1 MSFRAIV
8 REIREFP
15 ATAVFCASWI
25 IVFGLMVAAR
35 LQDPSPPTLWRVL
48 AVGMGEAHRFGD
60 LTLRD
65 LANGEYWRLA
75 TCNFV
80 HYSVLHIGLNLFA
93 FYLLGTLLESWYGS
107 WRLVAIYGVTGIGGN
122 LLSALVRS
130 RIGGNPLLHSGGGSV
145 VIMGLIGLCAT
156 AGWRSR
162 KSGDRELT
170 WQMLKALGIT
180 GALGVAFPRF
190 IDNWGHAGGAV
201 VGLPLGLAHHRFLA
215 GRDRPSTWGL
225 GVVTALLLI
234 GCGLAQIGAN
244 RLDEAAR
251 SHDELRQRL
260 AAATNAYRVL
270 QAVELLSR
278 PGGDARQLAR
288 LLESQAEI
296 FGGGAARFSYE
307 RALALARIA
316 GERELTEPEL
326 QAFRDELSVIR
337 RRLRGELNGMLNE
350 FRSRAASQRMHR
362 SAREGDPWL
371 R

>member
-1 MSFRAIV
+1 MSFRVIV
-8 REIREFP
+8 REIRDFP
-15 ATAVFCASWI
+15 ATAIFSASWI

-35 LQDPSPPTLWRVL
+35 LRDPSPPTLWRIL

-80 HYSVLHIGLNLFA
+80 HYSGLHIGLNLFA
-93 FYLLGTLLESWYGS
+93 FYLLGTLLESWYGP

-180 GALGVAFPRF
+180 GALGIAFPRF

-215 GRDRPSTWGL
+215 GRGRPSTWGF
-225 GVVTALLLI
+225 GVVTGLLLI
-234 GCGLAQIGAN
+234 ACGLAQIGAN
-244 RLDEAAR
+244 RLDGSTHSEA
-251 SHDELRQRL
+251 ELRERL
-260 AAATNAYRVL
+260 AVATNAYRVL
-270 QAVELLSR
+270 QAAQLLSR
-278 PGGDARQLAR
+278 PEGDARQLAL
-288 LLESQAEI
+288 LLESQAAVL
-296 FGGGAARFSYE
+296 GRGPARGSYE
-307 RALALARIA
+307 RALVLARLA

-326 QAFRDELSVIR
+326 QAFREDLLAIR
-337 RRLRGELNGMLNE
+337 KQLRGELNGMLND
-350 FRSRAASQRMHR
+350 FRSNRRSPGGAS
-362 SAREGDPWL
+362 G
-371 R
+371 